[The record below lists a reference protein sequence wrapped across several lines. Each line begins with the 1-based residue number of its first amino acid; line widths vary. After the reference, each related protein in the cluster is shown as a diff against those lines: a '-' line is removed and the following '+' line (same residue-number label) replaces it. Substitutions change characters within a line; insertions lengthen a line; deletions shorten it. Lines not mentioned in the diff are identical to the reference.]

1 MPARIFL
8 TRSTIGRT
16 ATRRPTS
23 PTRRRPLGPPVPPPA
38 RRVCMP
44 EIVNLT
50 THRRGFLG
58 RIAAGA
64 AALGLGGLVAPLEA
78 AARPRPPRD
87 VSANPEFEAWLNK
100 ITGKHKMIFDIP
112 EPNGGFGF
120 AWARVFLNTTN
131 ENYGTTDADNTVVI
145 VLRHNG
151 IPFGIQSPMWAKYK
165 FGEFFKLNDGVTK
178 EAALRN
184 TFAQVKAGELPI
196 PGMAVDELAAKGV
209 LFGICNIALT
219 IYSGMFA
226 KQMGP
231 QPEPSKKEWIA
242 NLLPGVT
249 VAPPGA
255 IPVHRAH
262 EQGCAY
268 CFAG

>member
-1 MPARIFL
+1 
-8 TRSTIGRT
+8 
-16 ATRRPTS
+16 
-23 PTRRRPLGPPVPPPA
+23 
-38 RRVCMP
+38 MP
-44 EIVNLT
+44 EIANLT

-78 AARPRPPRD
+78 VSQPRPAPD

-151 IPFGIQSPMWAKYK
+151 IAFGMQSPMWAKYK
-165 FGEFFKLNDGVTK
+165 FGEFFKLNDGMTK

-196 PGMAVDELAAKGV
+196 AGMAVDELAAKGV

-226 KQMGP
+226 KQMGM
-231 QPEPSKKEWIA
+231 QAETIKKEWIA

-249 VAPPGA
+249 VVPSGVIA
-255 IPVHRAH
+255 VNRTQ
-262 EQGCAY
+262 EKGCAY

>member
-1 MPARIFL
+1 
-8 TRSTIGRT
+8 
-16 ATRRPTS
+16 
-23 PTRRRPLGPPVPPPA
+23 
-38 RRVCMP
+38 MP

-78 AARPRPPRD
+78 AGEPRSARA

-100 ITGKHKMIFDIP
+100 ITGKHKMVFDIP

-131 ENYGTTDADNTVVI
+131 ENYGTTDADNTVAI

-151 IPFGIQSPMWAKYK
+151 IAFGIQSPMWAKYK

-184 TFAQVKAGELPI
+184 TFAQVKPGELPI

-219 IYSGMFA
+219 IFSGMFA
-226 KQMGP
+226 KQMGM
-231 QPEPSKKEWIA
+231 QAETIKKEWIA

-249 VAPPGA
+249 VVPSGVIA
-255 IPVHRAH
+255 VNRTQ
-262 EQGCAY
+262 EKGCAY

>member
-1 MPARIFL
+1 
-8 TRSTIGRT
+8 
-16 ATRRPTS
+16 
-23 PTRRRPLGPPVPPPA
+23 
-38 RRVCMP
+38 MP

-58 RIAAGA
+58 RVAAGA
-64 AALGLGGLVAPLEA
+64 AALGLGGLVAPLA
-78 AARPRPPRD
+78 AAAEPRSARA

-100 ITGKHKMIFDIP
+100 ITGKHKMVFDIP

-131 ENYGTTDADNTVVI
+131 ENYGTTDADNTVAI

-151 IPFGIQSPMWAKYK
+151 IAFGIQSPMWAKYK

-184 TFAQVKAGELPI
+184 TFAQVKPGELPI
-196 PGMAVDELAAKGV
+196 AGMGVDELAAKGV

-226 KQMGP
+226 KQMGM
-231 QPEPSKKEWIA
+231 QAETIKKEWIA

-249 VAPPGA
+249 VVPSGVIAVNRTQEKGCRRRQSRRNGLPTCC
-255 IPVHRAH
+255 RA
-262 EQGCAY
+262 
-268 CFAG
+268 

>member
-1 MPARIFL
+1 MSQL
-8 TRSTIGRT
+8 TSF
-16 ATRRPTS
+16 
-23 PTRRRPLGPPVPPPA
+23 
-38 RRVCMP
+38 
-44 EIVNLT
+44 T

-58 RIAAGA
+58 RLAASA
-64 AALGLGGLVAPLEA
+64 TALGLGGFVAPLA
-78 AARPRPPRD
+78 ATAQPRSPD
-87 VSANPEFEAWLNK
+87 ASANPEFEAWLNK
-100 ITGKHKMIFDIP
+100 MTGKHKMVFDMP

-151 IPFGIQSPMWAKYK
+151 IPFGMQSPMWAKYK
-165 FGEFFKLNDGVTK
+165 FGEGFKINDGVTK

-184 TFAQVKAGELPI
+184 GFTQAKAGELPI
-196 PGMAVDELAAKGV
+196 PGMGVDELAAKGV

-219 IYSGMFA
+219 IYSGVFA
-226 KQMGP
+226 KQMGM
-231 QPEPSKKEWIA
+231 QAETIKKEWVA

-249 VAPPGA
+249 VVPSGVIA
-255 IPVHRAH
+255 VNRAQ
-262 EQGCAY
+262 EKGCAY

>member
-1 MPARIFL
+1 MPARIFP

-16 ATRRPTS
+16 ATRRRTS
-23 PTRRRPLGPPVPPPA
+23 PIRRRPLGTPVPPHA

-78 AARPRPPRD
+78 AGEPRSARAVP
-87 VSANPEFEAWLNK
+87 ANPEFE
-100 ITGKHKMIFDIP
+100 
-112 EPNGGFGF
+112 
-120 AWARVFLNTTN
+120 VFLNTTN
-131 ENYGTTDADNTVVI
+131 ENYGTTDADNTVAI

-165 FGEFFKLNDGVTK
+165 LGEFFKLNDGVTK

-184 TFAQVKAGELPI
+184 TFAQVKPGELPI

-219 IYSGMFA
+219 IYSGIFA
-226 KQMGP
+226 KQMGM
-231 QPEPSKKEWIA
+231 QAETIKKEWIA

-249 VAPPGA
+249 VVPSGVIA
-255 IPVHRAH
+255 VNRTQ
-262 EQGCAY
+262 EKGCAY

>member
-1 MPARIFL
+1 MAARIFP

-16 ATRRPTS
+16 ATRRRTS
-23 PTRRRPLGPPVPPPA
+23 PIRRRPLGTPVPPHA

-44 EIVNLT
+44 EIANLT

-64 AALGLGGLVAPLEA
+64 AALGLGGLVAPLA
-78 AARPRPPRD
+78 AAGEPRSARA

-100 ITGKHKMIFDIP
+100 ITGKHKMVFDIP

-131 ENYGTTDADNTVVI
+131 ADNTVAI

-151 IPFGIQSPMWAKYK
+151 IAFGIQSPMWAKYK

-184 TFAQVKAGELPI
+184 TFAQVKPGELPI

-219 IYSGMFA
+219 IFSG
-226 KQMGP
+226 
-231 QPEPSKKEWIA
+231 
-242 NLLPGVT
+242 
-249 VAPPGA
+249 
-255 IPVHRAH
+255 
-262 EQGCAY
+262 
-268 CFAG
+268 